1 MENAGIFYGHLEYFT
16 VIWNSL
22 WPFGNVVV
30 IWFIFPRFVR
40 LCQEKS
46 GNPAAVKELTRQSIA
61 FSSVVAAFQPNFPN
75 LSELICFAFEPIS
88 FFRASQGKAVAT
100 RVARWYFFIL
110 KIPIWVNF
118 WRILQRNIMS
128 IWSILKL
135 FGIFYGFLVNFMVI
149 WYIFSF
155 LVCCIKKNMASLV
168 ATIKIFRTKRLQKMT
183 KNATDTLAFLYR
195 YYFQ

>member
-75 LSELICFAFEPIS
+75 LSELICFAFEP
-88 FFRASQGKAVAT
+88 
-100 RVARWYFFIL
+100 IL